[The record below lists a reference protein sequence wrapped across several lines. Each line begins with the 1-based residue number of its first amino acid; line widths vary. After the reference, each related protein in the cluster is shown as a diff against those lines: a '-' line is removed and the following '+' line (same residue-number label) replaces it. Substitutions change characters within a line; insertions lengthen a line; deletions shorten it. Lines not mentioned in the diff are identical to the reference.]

1 MSESQLDEIVTETL
15 QDFPHSGEK
24 ILWEVLRG
32 KGIKVPRC
40 RLRGSLKRLDGSGIS
55 ERKRRRLKR
64 RVYNVNG
71 PNHLWHIDTNHKLI
85 RWHFVICGGIDGFS
99 RLVTFLSCTDNN
111 KALTVYDCFIKGI
124 RKYGTPIRV
133 RSDMGMENTKVAEY
147 MDSVRGP
154 NSMLVGKSTHNQR
167 IERLWRDVFNG
178 VLSYFYDLFYFL
190 EDENLLDILSE
201 RHLYALHHVY
211 LRKINERLE
220 LWLYAW
226 NNHRLRTVKSS
237 PIRLF
242 TAGMLNNSP
251 ADPVTTDLDPSFH
264 TETDESDGEYGSE
277 QRPVFAF
284 PNIHLSTDRL
294 ALLEEQCPYDWVSQN
309 HGIDVFV
316 EACRIVDSV

>member
-1 MSESQLDEIVTETL
+1 MA
-15 QDFPHSGEK
+15 
-24 ILWEVLRG
+24 
-32 KGIKVPRC
+32 KVQRF
-40 RLRGSLKRLDGSGIS
+40 RLRVCLKRLDSYGIS

-64 RVYNVNG
+64 RVYNVIG

-99 RLVTFLSCTDNN
+99 RLITFLSCTDNN
-111 KALTVYDCFIKGI
+111 KAWTVHDCFLEGI

-147 MDSVRGP
+147 MNRIRGP
-154 NSMLVGKSTHNQR
+154 NAMLVGKSTHNQR

-201 RHLYALHHVY
+201 KHLYALHRVY
-211 LRKINERLE
+211 SKRINERLE

-226 NNHRLRTVKSS
+226 NNHRLRTVKST

-242 TAGMLNNSP
+242 TAGMLNNAP
-251 ADPVTTDLDPSFH
+251 TDPVIRDSDLDQSFY
-264 TETDESDGEYGSE
+264 TGTDDSDVEGESE
-277 QRPVFAF
+277 QGPDFAF
-284 PNIHLSTDRL
+284 PNIHVSRDCL
-294 ALLEEQCPYDWVSQN
+294 ALLEEECPHDWVSDN

-316 EACRIVDSV
+316 KARQILDRS